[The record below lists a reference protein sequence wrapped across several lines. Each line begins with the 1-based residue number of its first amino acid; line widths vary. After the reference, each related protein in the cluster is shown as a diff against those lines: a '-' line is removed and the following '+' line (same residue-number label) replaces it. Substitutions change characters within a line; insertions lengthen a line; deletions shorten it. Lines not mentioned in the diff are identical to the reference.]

1 MPYALV
7 HYHELALKGRNRG
20 FFEQRL
26 IQHLRNSLKKT
37 DVTEVKSLS
46 GRIRVTFTNESSWE
60 DVQDRIRHTFGVA
73 NYSLAYSLPIDYE
86 TPEITPLCKAIE
98 ATLQST
104 TFETFRVTT
113 KRADKRFAKTSVE
126 LNREIG
132 AYLCAATGKRVRLN
146 GADVNVVVEVVD
158 HTAYF
163 SLVKYPGP
171 GGLPTGISRN
181 VLCLISG
188 GIDSPVAAYRMM
200 KRGCKVIFVHF
211 HSRPYLSRAS
221 EEKVRDL
228 VSLLTRYQL
237 AARLYLVPFGEIQRQ
252 IVVGSPAPIRVVLY
266 RRMMMRIAEQLAEKE
281 QCWGL
286 VTGDSLGQV
295 ASQTAENLQT
305 VSQVA
310 HLPILRPLI
319 GMDKIEITNEAQQIG
334 TFETSI
340 EPDQDC
346 CTLFVPRH
354 PNTRCRLD
362 TIQQTE
368 NALPIQ
374 GMVREGME
382 TAELAEFS
390 FHASRLPRA
399 SLLR

>member
-26 IQHLRNSLKKT
+26 IQHLGNALKKT
-37 DVTEVKSLS
+37 NVTEIKPLS
-46 GRIRVTFTNESSWE
+46 GRIRITFTDESSWA
-60 DVQDRIRHTFGVA
+60 DVRDRIRHTFGVA
-73 NYSLAYSLPIDYE
+73 NYSLAHSVPIDYE
-86 TPEITPLCKAIE
+86 APDITPLCKTIE
-98 ATLQST
+98 TALRSI

-132 AYLCAATGKRVRLN
+132 AHVCAATGKRVRLN
-146 GADVNVVVEVVD
+146 GADVNVVVEIVN
-158 HTAYF
+158 HTAYV

-171 GGLPTGISRN
+171 GGLPTGISRR

-200 KRGCKVIFVHF
+200 KRGCKVVFVHF
-211 HSRPYLSRAS
+211 HGRPYLSRTS

-237 AARLYLVPFGEIQRQ
+237 AARLYLVPFGDIQRR
-252 IVVGSPAPIRVVLY
+252 IVLGSPAPIRVVLY
-266 RRMMMRIAEQLAEKE
+266 RRMMMRIAEQLAEQE
-281 QCWGL
+281 LCWGL

-310 HLPILRPLI
+310 RLPILRPLI
-319 GMDKIEITNEAQQIG
+319 GMDKIEITNEAERIG

-346 CTLFVPRH
+346 CTLFVPPH
-354 PNTRCRLD
+354 PNTRCRPD
-362 TIQQTE
+362 AIQQSETL
-368 NALPIQ
+368 LPIEE
-374 GMVREGME
+374 MVREGMK
-382 TAELAEFS
+382 TAELAKFS
-390 FHASRLPRA
+390 FHDS
-399 SLLR
+399 

>member
-26 IQHLRNSLKKT
+26 IQHLGNALKKT
-37 DVTEVKSLS
+37 NVTEIKPLS
-46 GRIRVTFTNESSWE
+46 GRIRITFTDESSWK

-73 NYSLAYSLPIDYE
+73 NYSLAHSVPIDYE
-86 TPEITPLCKAIE
+86 APDITPLCQAIE
-98 ATLQST
+98 TALRSIA
-104 TFETFRVTT
+104 FETFRVTT

-132 AYLCAATGKRVRLN
+132 AHVCTTTGKRVRLN
-146 GADVNVVVEVVD
+146 GADVNVVVEIVN
-158 HTAYF
+158 HTAYV

-171 GGLPTGISRN
+171 GGLPTGISRR

-200 KRGCKVIFVHF
+200 KRGCKVVFVHF
-211 HSRPYLSRAS
+211 HGRPYLSRTS

-237 AARLYLVPFGEIQRQ
+237 AARLYLVPFGDIQRR
-252 IVVGSPAPIRVVLY
+252 IVLSSPAPIRVVLY
-266 RRMMMRIAEQLAEKE
+266 RRMMMRIAEQLAEQE
-281 QCWGL
+281 LCWGL

-310 HLPILRPLI
+310 RLPILRPLI
-319 GMDKIEITNEAQQIG
+319 GMDKIEITNEAERIG

-346 CTLFVPRH
+346 CTLFVPPH
-354 PNTRCRLD
+354 PNTRCRPD
-362 TIQQTE
+362 AIQQSETL
-368 NALPIQ
+368 LPIEE
-374 GMVREGME
+374 MVREGMK
-382 TAELAEFS
+382 TAELAKFS
-390 FHASRLPRA
+390 FHDS
-399 SLLR
+399 

>member
-37 DVTEVKSLS
+37 NVTEVKSLS

-73 NYSLAYSLPIDYE
+73 NYSLAHSLPIDYE

-113 KRADKRFAKTSVE
+113 KRADKRFSKTSVE

-146 GADVNVVVEVVD
+146 GADVNIVVEVVD

-211 HSRPYLSRAS
+211 HGRPYLSRAS

-252 IVVGSPAPIRVVLY
+252 IVIDSPAPIRVVLY

-305 VSQVA
+305 VSEVA

-374 GMVREGME
+374 EMVREGTE

-390 FHASRLPRA
+390 FHASRGIVG
-399 SLLR
+399 